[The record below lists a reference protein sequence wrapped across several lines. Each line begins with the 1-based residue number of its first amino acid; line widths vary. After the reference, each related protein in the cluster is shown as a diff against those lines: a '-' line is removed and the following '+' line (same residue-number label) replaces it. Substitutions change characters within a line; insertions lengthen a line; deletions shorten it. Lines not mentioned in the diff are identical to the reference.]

1 MKAEIEI
8 YYPYE
13 DCLAVKVNGKEYGGF
28 STPAQGVLFATQ
40 RIAEMVLAEFPHIAA
55 APKAKRQ
62 DISP

>member
-8 YYPYE
+8 YYPHE
-13 DCLAVKVNGKEYGGF
+13 DCLAVKFDGKEWGGF
-28 STPAQGVLFATQ
+28 ETMAQAVLFATQ

-55 APKAKRQ
+55 TPKAKHQ